1 MKSLKA
7 ELHIHT
13 VLSPCATLEMLPPFI
28 VERALQTNTHLIAI
42 TDHNS
47 SANVPAVIQAAAG
60 TELTVLPGIEL
71 TTAEEIHCVCLFDT
85 YAQLFEL
92 QSIVDSNLP
101 DILNNPD
108 YFGLQL
114 IVDSEGNYV
123 DTDPRLLSNATHLTI
138 GEAQQHVLSLGGLFI
153 PAHVNREENGLLP
166 RLGGVPP
173 ELNLSIMEI
182 FNISKSEAIR
192 QYPFLKDFH
201 LIPSSDAH
209 DLEAIKGIVHIEMD
223 DISVSALQS
232 ALQTQ
237 Y

>member
-28 VERALQTNTHLIAI
+28 VERALETNTHLIAI
-42 TDHNS
+42 TDHNA
-47 SANVPAVIQAAAG
+47 SANVPAVIKAAEG
-60 TELTVLPGIEL
+60 SQLTVLPGIEL
-71 TTAEEIHCVCLFDT
+71 TTAEEIHVICLFDT
-85 YAQLFEL
+85 YAQLVEL
-92 QSIVDSNLP
+92 QKIVDENLP
-101 DILNNPD
+101 NIPNNPD
-108 YFGLQL
+108 FFGMQL

-123 DTDPRLLSNATHLTI
+123 ETETRLLSNATHLSI
-138 GEAQQHVLSLGGLFI
+138 GEAQEHVLRLGGLFI

-173 ELNLSIMEI
+173 ELNLSVLEI
-182 FNISKSEAIR
+182 FGISRSQAIER
-192 QYPFLKDFH
+192 YPYLKDYH

-209 DLEAIKGIVHIEMD
+209 DLDAISGILSLQLEEL
-223 DISVSALQS
+223 SVAALLK
-232 ALQTQ
+232 AFQTQ